1 MSKVPSITP
10 YFDKKISRRLKMYF
24 DLATPQHIA
33 RGMSWYKEANKEVE
47 EMHKEYKGIT
57 IWQIGGMVSAL
68 SPRNNWE
75 RNLYDTRQVLDAL
88 RHNIHPEKIKVC
100 TFNSNKYKAFAIGAG
115 LREIT
120 KDSRKTY
127 SFLKNIVELDPNYVT
142 IDVWHLRACFGKT
155 METGLT
161 KKRYDDIASITIRE
175 AKKRGLFGY
184 QYQAIIWE
192 CIRDRDEIL

>member
-1 MSKVPSITP
+1 
-10 YFDKKISRRLKMYF
+10 
-24 DLATPQHIA
+24 
-33 RGMSWYKEANKEVE
+33 
-47 EMHKEYKGIT
+47 
-57 IWQIGGMVSAL
+57 MVSAL
-68 SPRNNWE
+68 SPRNKWE
-75 RNLYDTRQVLDAL
+75 RNLHDTRQVLDAL

-115 LREIT
+115 LREI
-120 KDSRKTY
+120 KDDSRKTY
-127 SFLKNIVELDPNYVT
+127 SFLQNIVNLDPNYVT

-161 KKRYDDIASITIRE
+161 KKRYDDIANITIRE